1 MGARLHAEHLR
12 ALAERR
18 RPDGGFPTSPGAV
31 SEVEPTVLAGLALGG
46 DARARSWVAG
56 RQREDGGVGELGG
69 RHDGPTTA
77 ALASLLLEGEAA
89 RRALA
94 FAVAHR
100 GLPLPG
106 EGKERQGWG
115 WTADTRSFVEPTAR
129 VLIAANR
136 LTPSDATVI
145 GEAKRLLRTWQ
156 CADHGWNHGVATV
169 LGDNLTGY
177 AQTTA
182 VALIALRREGSEDFV
197 RRGLAFLRDRWHRE
211 AGRLTTA
218 QARIAFRF
226 HAAEGDAKRT
236 TSTLEERRSR
246 ARRASTVA
254 LAWSALATGPD
265 ELLDPLRGQA

>member
-1 MGARLHAEHLR
+1 MGAGLHAEQLR
-12 ALAERR
+12 ALRERR
-18 RPDGGFPTSPGAV
+18 RPDGGFPASPGAT

-46 DARARSWVAG
+46 DARARSWVAE
-56 RQREDGGVGELGG
+56 RQRDDGGVGELGG

-77 ALASLLLEGEAA
+77 ALASLLLEGQAA

-106 EGKERQGWG
+106 EGEERQGWG
-115 WTADTRSFVEPTAR
+115 WTADTRSFVEPTSR
-129 VLIAANR
+129 VLIAAHR
-136 LTPSDATVI
+136 LTPSDTTVI
-145 GEAKRLLRTWQ
+145 DEAKRLLRTWQ

-182 VALIALRREGSEDFV
+182 VALIALRREGNEDFV
-197 RRGLAFLRDRWHRE
+197 RRGLAFLRTRWQRE

-218 QARIAFRF
+218 QAQIAFRF
-226 HAAEGDAKRT
+226 HAADGDVART
-236 TSTLEERRSR
+236 TSTLEQLGVR

-265 ELLDPLRGQA
+265 ELLEPLRGRA

>member
-1 MGARLHAEHLR
+1 MGAELHAEHLR
-12 ALAERR
+12 VLRDRR
-18 RPDGGFPTSPGAV
+18 RPDGGFSTGRGAA
-31 SEVEPTVLAGLALGG
+31 SELEPTVLAGLALGG
-46 DARARSWVAG
+46 DVQARSWVSA
-56 RQREDGGVGELGG
+56 RQRRDGGFGELSG

-77 ALASLLLEGEAA
+77 ALASLLLDGGAA

-106 EGKERQGWG
+106 EGDERQGWG
-115 WTADTRSFVEPTAR
+115 WTADTRSFVEPTSR

-136 LTPSDATVI
+136 LTPSDTAVI
-145 GEAKRLLRTWQ
+145 DEAERLLRTWQ

-169 LGDNLTGY
+169 LGDDLTGY

-182 VALIALRREGSEDFV
+182 VALIALRPQATEGFV
-197 RRGLAFLRDRWHRE
+197 RRGLTFLRDRWYRE

-218 QARIAFRF
+218 QAQIAFRF
-226 HAAEGDAKRT
+226 HAIEDDVVRT
-236 TSTLEERRSR
+236 TALLERLRPR
-246 ARRASTVA
+246 AARASTVA

-265 ELLDPLRGQA
+265 ELLEPLRGAA